1 MAPYA
6 TGAGRHLPARF
17 ISCIFVLSVR
27 DMRPDKTPDNLRILF
42 YWFGRR
48 LIAWPGSV
56 RELLNRA
63 GAASD
68 TERCAGRTLCTN
80 NAGNVRKTCD
90 FVQKNDQNAR
100 FPCKNR
106 THFQSK
112 NGRFQPATTPSITG
126 AAPVSSCIGHATR
139 TQNGPTSAPGGDSR
153 AERLTLRTRGIG
165 GNILLFYTLQTSPCP
180 SLHTRNFFQKSQ
192 LYRLR
197 I

>member
-6 TGAGRHLPARF
+6 TGAGRQMLARF
-17 ISCIFVLSVR
+17 ILCIFVLSVR
-27 DMRPDKTPDNLRILF
+27 DMPDKTPDNLRILF

-90 FVQKNDQNAR
+90 FVQKTIKTHGFRAKIAR
-100 FPCKNR
+100 IFNQK
-106 THFQSK
+106 
-112 NGRFQPATTPSITG
+112 TG
-126 AAPVSSCIGHATR
+126 AFSRQQPQAEPGRPLCHPLRAACIRYAR
-139 TQNGPTSAPGGDSR
+139 TGAKRPHKHPQ
-153 AERLTLRTRGIG
+153 RG
-165 GNILLFYTLQTSPCP
+165 
-180 SLHTRNFFQKSQ
+180 
-192 LYRLR
+192 
-197 I
+197 

>member
-1 MAPYA
+1 MISLTFRGWRHTPQAR
-6 TGAGRHLPARF
+6 AGKCRPALF
-17 ISCIFVLSVR
+17 CVFLFYPFGIC
-27 DMRPDKTPDNLRILF
+27 PDRTPDNLRILF

-100 FPCKNR
+100 FPCKSHAFSIKKRALSAGNHFRQNR
-106 THFQSK
+106 
-112 NGRFQPATTPSITG
+112 GG
-126 AAPVSSCIGHATR
+126 PVSS
-139 TQNGPTSAPGGDSR
+139 
-153 AERLTLRTRGIG
+153 
-165 GNILLFYTLQTSPCP
+165 SPCC
-180 SLHTRNFFQKSQ
+180 LHKIRPHGRKTAPQAPTKGITGTNG
-192 LYRLR
+192 
-197 I
+197 

>member
-90 FVQKNDQNAR
+90 FVQKKRSKRTVSVQKSHAFSIKKRALSAGNNPKHNR
-100 FPCKNR
+100 GGPCV
-106 THFQSK
+106 
-112 NGRFQPATTPSITG
+112 I
-126 AAPVSSCIGHATR
+126 
-139 TQNGPTSAPGGDSR
+139 
-153 AERLTLRTRGIG
+153 LYRTR
-165 GNILLFYTLQTSPCP
+165 YADAKRPHEC
-180 SLHTRNFFQKSQ
+180 TR
-192 LYRLR
+192 RG
-197 I
+197 

>member
-1 MAPYA
+1 MPFRYTACGSQISTSRDPLKSCA
-6 TGAGRHLPARF
+6 QARAGKCRPALF
-17 ISCIFVLSVR
+17 CVFLFYPFGIC
-27 DMRPDKTPDNLRILF
+27 PDKAPDNLRILF

-100 FPCKNR
+100 FPCKSHAFSIKKRALSAGNHFRQNR
-106 THFQSK
+106 
-112 NGRFQPATTPSITG
+112 G
-126 AAPVSSCIGHATR
+126 
-139 TQNGPTSAPGGDSR
+139 GPCV
-153 AERLTLRTRGIG
+153 
-165 GNILLFYTLQTSPCP
+165 ILSVLLA
-180 SLHTRNFFQKSQ
+180 
-192 LYRLR
+192 
-197 I
+197 